1 MKHLIPLS
9 LSVLFASACSSTST
23 QMATSAEQVK
33 SAATVKAPATT
44 DITRSSGGKL
54 KDGQASFTIEHADL
68 GFTLYPETKSIAGSA
83 TLTLQAKSDLNHV
96 LLDLDSVFTIESVK
110 VNGRSLT
117 NNDYSN
123 PEGVLTIN
131 LPESISSGESVK
143 VSIDYKG
150 VPLEAKKAPWDGGFV
165 WNETEDGQP
174 WIATA
179 VQAEGCDIFW
189 PCIDHPLREPEK
201 VDMHITVPAPLAAA
215 ANGLYKGMENNG
227 EWNTYH
233 WQTLSKTNTYAIS
246 LNVGPLALMQGDYK
260 SQYGNTI
267 DLQYW
272 HLKGKEEGAKK
283 LFGEF
288 SQILDFFE
296 SVIGPYPFGN
306 EKMGVVDTPHLGME
320 HQTINAYGNGYKTDE
335 FGFDWLLHHEFSHE
349 WFGNQLTHRDLDDM
363 WLHEGFGEYMQPLY
377 AQYLYGDVAYS
388 TYLYKKRQRIFNRAP
403 LVSGESRTETEVYKD
418 GPGMDIYNKGAL
430 FLHTLRQT
438 IGDKAFFSSVRQLV
452 YGTDTPKPGNFKP
465 LFASTQDFIDIVNKT
480 TGKNY
485 TWLFKAY
492 VYQKDLPKLVVER
505 EDGKV
510 NFSWKTGND
519 VAFDMP
525 LEVKV
530 GDNVVTLAMTGKQ
543 GSVSVGKG
551 EAVTADPH
559 SKILRDQPYIDNYR
573 AFNRKQTRKR
583 RDYTKKLKADLAEA
597 LEKLKKL

>member
-1 MKHLIPLS
+1 MKHLIPLA
-9 LSVLFASACSSTST
+9 LSTLLVSACNSTST
-23 QMATSAEQVK
+23 QIATSAESVK
-33 SAATVKAPATT
+33 PAAIVKGPTTT
-44 DITRSSGGKL
+44 DVTRSSGGKL

-83 TLTLQAKSDLNHV
+83 TLTLQAKSNLNHV
-96 LLDLDSVFTIESVK
+96 LLDLDSVFFIESVK
-110 VNGRSLT
+110 VNGSSLT

-123 PEGVLTIN
+123 PEGLLTIN
-131 LPESISSGESVK
+131 LPESLNSGQSVK
-143 VSIDYKG
+143 VTIDYKG
-150 VPLEAKKAPWDGGFV
+150 VPLEAKMAPWDGGFV
-165 WNETEDGQP
+165 WKETEDGQP

-179 VQAEGCDIFW
+179 VQGEGCDIFW

-227 EWNTYH
+227 DWNTYH

-246 LNVGPLALMQGDYK
+246 LNVGPLALMQSDYK

-296 SVIGPYPFGN
+296 SVIGPYPFAN

-349 WFGNQLTHRDLDDM
+349 WFGNQLTHSDLDDM

-388 TYLYKKRQRIFNRAP
+388 AYLYKKRQRIINRAA

-480 TGKNY
+480 TGKDY

-510 NFSWKTGND
+510 NFSWVTGND

-525 LEVKV
+525 LEVKI
-530 GDNVVTLAMTGKQ
+530 GDNIVTLAMTNKK
-543 GSVSVGKG
+543 GSVSVGNG

-559 SKILRDQPYIDNYR
+559 AKILRDQPYIDDYR
-573 AFNRKQTRKR
+573 AFNRKQSRKR
-583 RDYTKKLKADLAEA
+583 REEYQAIKKQLKEA
-597 LEKLKKL
+597 LEKLGQE